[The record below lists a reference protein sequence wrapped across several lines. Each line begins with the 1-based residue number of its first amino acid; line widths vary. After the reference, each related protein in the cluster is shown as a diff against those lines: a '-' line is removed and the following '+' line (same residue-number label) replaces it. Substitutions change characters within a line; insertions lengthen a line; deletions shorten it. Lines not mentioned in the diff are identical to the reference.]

1 MERILLIETSTAL
14 CSAALA
20 EDGAITAYKES
31 SAPKAHASL
40 TAVFIQEILGERGL
54 TLADCDAVCVSMGPG
69 SYTGL
74 RVGVS
79 TAKGLCFGA
88 GKPLLAVGTLDTLV
102 AQAMEEIPG
111 QAGNDGQTV
120 IPCDNGNLGNAIPG
134 NSNDTPGNDTPS
146 NGNPDNGNPGNV
158 IPGNIIPGGVNAIP
172 DNGNVIPGSVNAI
185 PDNSNDIP
193 GNGIPG
199 STNVITGNVIPG
211 SVNAIPDNS
220 NDTPSNDTPGNGIP
234 GSTNVI
240 TGTANVIPDLIGDPR
255 FIIPMIDARRMEVY
269 TAVFT
274 STPSVIPSEAEGSL
288 RYVQITETA
297 PVIID
302 ENSFAEYLEQ
312 GPVLF
317 IGDGAGKCADV
328 IRHPN
333 AHFCQCHPKAS
344 SMLAPA
350 IVQLRAGN
358 FQDVAYFEPFYLKE
372 FVATVSKKKL
382 W

>member
-14 CSAALA
+14 CSTALA
-20 EDGAITAYKES
+20 ENGVITSYRES

-40 TAVFIQEILGERGL
+40 TAVFIQEMLAERGI
-54 TLADCDAVCVSMGPG
+54 TLDGCNAICVSKGPG

-79 TAKGLCFGA
+79 TAKGLCFGS

-102 AQAMEEIPG
+102 AQADAELL
-111 QAGNDGQTV
+111 TV
-120 IPCDNGNLGNAIPG
+120 NPDLTGNL
-134 NSNDTPGNDTPS
+134 
-146 NGNPDNGNPGNV
+146 
-158 IPGNIIPGGVNAIP
+158 
-172 DNGNVIPGSVNAI
+172 
-185 PDNSNDIP
+185 
-193 GNGIPG
+193 
-199 STNVITGNVIPG
+199 
-211 SVNAIPDNS
+211 
-220 NDTPSNDTPGNGIP
+220 
-234 GSTNVI
+234 
-240 TGTANVIPDLIGDPR
+240 R

-269 TAVFT
+269 SAIF
-274 STPSVIPSEAEGSL
+274 SPDGI
-288 RYVQITETA
+288 QITETT
-297 PVIID
+297 PVIVD

-328 IRHPN
+328 IKHPN

-344 SMLAPA
+344 SMLSPA
-350 IVQLRAGN
+350 IAAYKEKR
-358 FQDVAYFEPFYLKE
+358 FEDVAYFEPFYLKE